1 LVKDD
6 TLLEVERLRE
16 LILSLQNTLPQGFI
30 DEMGGNAMK
39 RVRVGVFIGEEIK
52 VDKNQQIWLSAKVC

>member
-39 RVRVGVFIGEEIK
+39 RVRVFIGEEIK